1 MKKYDEIDVNFK
13 VPTKIQKADIKFYS
27 VLAKPFRFYGAFYE
41 DGKFRRILES
51 VAKATNE
58 GVLGHHTSMA
68 GVRVRFK
75 TNSPYIAIYAKMPAI
90 GRMPQF
96 ALSGSSG
103 FDLYR
108 NKDGDEYLKTFM
120 PPYDFTDGYESV
132 IDLEDVGMYEYT
144 INFPLYSDV
153 SEFYVGLSENAEL
166 QEPTPYKD
174 IKPIVYY
181 GSSITQGG
189 CASRP
194 GRAYSNII
202 TRRLNVDHINLGFS
216 GSARGEDAIAEYISN
231 LDMSV
236 FVYDYDHNAPTVEYL
251 KSTHEKMFKTIRAK
265 NPDLPIVMLSRPR
278 YRLNDEHKAR
288 IQVIKTTYQNAL
300 DSGDK
305 NVYFI
310 DGPTLMQ
317 YAKNEGTVDDIHP
330 NDLGFVSMA
339 QVIGD
344 LLEKLI

>member
-13 VPTKIQKADIKFYS
+13 VQTKIQKDDIKFYS
-27 VLAKPFRFYGAFYE
+27 VLNKPFGLYGAFYV
-41 DGKFRRILES
+41 DGKFRRIPES

-75 TNSPYIAIYAKMPAI
+75 TNSPYIAIFAKMPAI
-90 GRMPQF
+90 GRMPHF
-96 ALSGSSG
+96 ALTGSSG

-108 NKDGDEYLKTFM
+108 NKDGDEYLKTFI

-132 IDLEDVGMYEYT
+132 IDLEDKGMYEYT

-153 SEFYVGLSENAEL
+153 SEFYVGLSEDAQI

-216 GSARGEDAIAEYISN
+216 GSARGEDAIAEYISD

-265 NPDLPIVMLSRPR
+265 NPNLPIVMLSRPR

-288 IQVIKTTYQNAL
+288 IEVIKTTYQNAV

-317 YAKNEGTVDDIHP
+317 YAKNEGTADDVHP

>member
-13 VPTKIQKADIKFYS
+13 VQTKIQKDDIKFYS
-27 VLAKPFRFYGAFYE
+27 VLAKPFGLYGAFYC
-41 DGKFRRILES
+41 DGKFRRIPES

-90 GRMPQF
+90 GRMPHF

-108 NKDGDEYLKTFM
+108 NKEGDEYLKTFI

-132 IDLEDVGMYEYT
+132 IELENVGMYEYT

-216 GSARGEDAIAEYISN
+216 GSARGEDAIAEYISK

-251 KSTHEKMFKTIRAK
+251 KSTHEKMFKTIRDK
-265 NPDLPIVMLSRPR
+265 NPNLPIVMLSRPR

-288 IQVIKTTYQNAL
+288 IEVIKATYQNAV
-300 DSGDK
+300 DNGDN

-317 YAKNEGTVDDIHP
+317 YAKNEGTVDDVHP

>member
-13 VPTKIQKADIKFYS
+13 VPTKIQKDDIKFYS
-27 VLAKPFRFYGAFYE
+27 VLNKPFGLYGAFYV
-41 DGKFRRILES
+41 DGKFRRIPES

-58 GVLGHHTSMA
+58 GVWGHHTSMA

-75 TNSPYIAIYAKMPAI
+75 TNSPYIAIFAKMPAI
-90 GRMPQF
+90 GRMPHF
-96 ALSGSSG
+96 ALTGSSG

-108 NKDGDEYLKTFM
+108 NKDGDEYLKTFV

-132 IDLEDVGMYEYT
+132 IDLEDKGMYEYT

-153 SEFYVGLSENAEL
+153 SEFYVGLSENAKIE
-166 QEPTPYKD
+166 EPAPYKD

-216 GSARGEDAIAEYISN
+216 GSARGEDAIAEYISG

-251 KSTHEKMFKTIRAK
+251 KGTHEKMFKTIRAK
-265 NPDLPIVMLSRPR
+265 NPNLSIVMLSRPR

-288 IQVIKTTYQNAL
+288 IEVIKTTYQNAV

-317 YAKNEGTVDDIHP
+317 YAKNEGTADDVHP